1 MASHNEL
8 GKIGEE
14 IAAQYLLRSGYKILR
29 RNFYFDKAEIDI
41 IAQKE
46 EDTVVMVEVKTR
58 NSDFFGDP
66 QSFVTPAKIKLLV
79 KAANEYV
86 ISNEMDV
93 EVRFDIIAILKN
105 KTESSILRMLFI
117 IFNLTQFQTPKVLAK
132 LGILGFLPLIYTHAL
147 PLSFFGQQQLYDLED
162 QSTRSWKKS
171 LLIISN
177 DRQFLNPEALPSS
190 QISR

>member
-14 IAAQYLLRSGYKILR
+14 LAAQYLLRNGYKILR

-46 EDTVVMVEVKTR
+46 EETVVIVEVKTR

-66 QSFVTPAKIKLLV
+66 QSFVTPGKIKNLV

-86 ISNEMDV
+86 VSNDLEV

-105 KTESSILRMLFI
+105 QKTES
-117 IFNLTQFQTPKVLAK
+117 
-132 LGILGFLPLIYTHAL
+132 
-147 PLSFFGQQQLYDLED
+147 LEHFE
-162 QSTRSWKKS
+162 
-171 LLIISN
+171 N
-177 DRQFLNPEALPSS
+177 AFYHF
-190 QISR
+190 